1 MELIIAILCF
11 LGLMSYNEAGVTQ
24 EQVDAALRSNN
35 VDINVTLERH
45 REKHDK
51 FDRSEEN

>member
-24 EQVDAALRSNN
+24 QQVEEVMRSNN
-35 VDINVTLERH
+35 ITVDATTERAVTH
-45 REKHDK
+45 VKI
-51 FDRSEEN
+51 DRSED